1 MIQRIQS
8 LYLLLISICSIVL
21 LFFPI
26 YSLVPGPT
34 SSDSS
39 IYMFYMF
46 GVQLIKD
53 GTDSLLVRYWPVTI
67 LNFLIMI
74 SALLIIFKFKNRP
87 LQLKLTGLLTILGI
101 LMVILLVYETSQL
114 QTVFGAN
121 HYIMFGW
128 VGSLIIL
135 QIIFARLAM
144 VAIKKDDQLVKS
156 ADRLR

>member
-8 LYLLLISICSIVL
+8 LYLLLISVCSIVL

-26 YSLVPGPT
+26 FSLVPDAT

-46 GVQLIKD
+46 GFQLIKD
-53 GTDSLLVRYWPVTI
+53 GTDSVLVRYWPVTI

-74 SALLIIFKFKNRP
+74 SALLIIFKYKNRP
-87 LQLKLTGLLTILGI
+87 LQLKLTGLLIFLGI
-101 LMVILLVYETSQL
+101 LMVTLLAYETSQL
-114 QTVFGAN
+114 QIVFGAK
-121 HYIMFGW
+121 HYLMFGW

-135 QIIFARLAM
+135 QIVLARLAM
-144 VAIKKDDQLVKS
+144 VAIKKDNQLVKS